1 MAFQQFGG
9 VNGICFYASEIFIS
23 AGKLGN
29 SFTNFSRLLL
39 NSCFLG
45 YKSGFSSGNMG
56 TIALAIINV
65 PMTALGVFLMD
76 KSGRRPLLLV
86 R

>member
-9 VNGICFYASEIFIS
+9 VNGICFYASAIFVS
-23 AGKLGN
+23 AGKIGIMFKNL
-29 SFTNFSRLLL
+29 TRWLLK
-39 NSCFLG
+39 SCFLG
-45 YKSGFSSGNMG
+45 CKSGFSSGAMG
-56 TIALAIINV
+56 LVIMAILNV
-65 PMTALGVFLMD
+65 PVTGLGALLMD

>member
-1 MAFQQFGG
+1 
-9 VNGICFYASEIFIS
+9 
-23 AGKLGN
+23 
-29 SFTNFSRLLL
+29 
-39 NSCFLG
+39 
-45 YKSGFSSGNMG
+45 MG

-86 R
+86 RWLRRPLQVFLSFILNLL